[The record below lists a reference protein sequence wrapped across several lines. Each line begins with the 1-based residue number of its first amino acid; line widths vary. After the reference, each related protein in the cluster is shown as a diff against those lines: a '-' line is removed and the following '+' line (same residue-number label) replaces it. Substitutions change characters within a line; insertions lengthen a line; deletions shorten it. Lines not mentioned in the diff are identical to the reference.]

1 MWVSINDFE
10 IKKIVVKK
18 KREEYRIDFLTENY
32 YGQGITVWLST
43 DQATKLISE
52 LKNKINGDDETNQL
66 EQEEEDLIA
75 DKQIAFIKEQTNGAT
90 DQHTVSDKV

>member
-52 LKNKINGDDETNQL
+52 LENKINGDDGTNQL
-66 EQEEEDLIA
+66 EQEEEE
-75 DKQIAFIKEQTNGAT
+75 QISK
-90 DQHTVSDKV
+90 